1 MSRSPRLLRR
11 VPALLAVLALAVVA
25 VPFLASTA
33 GGDEAPSV
41 HRTTIEVPAGSLD
54 GGATS
59 SLPLTGGPELIGLT
73 WPTATSATFEVRA
86 RDADGWSAWTHVA
99 GTGDEAPDA
108 GSEGGS
114 GGTAGPAYLGREL
127 REVQLRAEGTAPSGL
142 VLHAIDSDPVA
153 EDEVRSA
160 AAVATPPTI
169 VTRAQW
175 GANEGW
181 RDDSGGECDG
191 TPDYVDD
198 IQLAFVHHTAG
209 EAPLGP
215 GDSAAIIRGIYDF
228 HVHSNGWC
236 DIAYNFL
243 VDPFGQVFEGRF
255 GGIRRTAIGG
265 HASGFYS
272 VSTGVAVLGDYTSSD
287 IPAAAYQ
294 SLVDVL
300 AFKLGYHGV
309 DPKGSSTVRVGSNTS
324 AKWAE
329 GTMVTLKNISGHRD
343 GNNTACPGQKLYDR
357 LPQLRND
364 VAEAI
369 TTRGFQPAFTLG
381 RVFGA
386 DRFATAAAVA
396 KATFPSA
403 GAAYLARGDDF
414 ADALAANYLAGHG
427 SVPVLLSSRT
437 AVPQVTLD
445 ALSSL
450 GVTSVR
456 LLGGTAA
463 LGTEVASALQAKGYA
478 VSRIAGAD
486 RYETAAAIA
495 KEAGAGAVGQDG
507 GRRTAVLSSGTS
519 YPDALAAG
527 GIVFAQH
534 LPQLLSTQ
542 GGLSQATSAALTALG
557 IQHVIITGGP
567 DALGQLVETGINLM
581 GITTER
587 IAGADRYATGI
598 ALANLA
604 VDRYGFDPHHIDL
617 ATGQAF
623 PDALTAGAHVGTT
636 KSTLLLTLT
645 KSLSPGICQLAN
657 DRGGLSA
664 GHVIGGGA
672 AVESQV
678 KYALEECTHPNG

>member
-1 MSRSPRLLRR
+1 MR
-11 VPALLAVLALAVVA
+11 
-25 VPFLASTA
+25 
-33 GGDEAPSV
+33 EA
-41 HRTTIEVPAGSLD
+41 R
-54 GGATS
+54 
-59 SLPLTGGPELIGLT
+59 
-73 WPTATSATFEVRA
+73 
-86 RDADGWSAWTHVA
+86 
-99 GTGDEAPDA
+99 
-108 GSEGGS
+108 
-114 GGTAGPAYLGREL
+114 AGPSARPVPRTWDGSSSRWSCGREG
-127 REVQLRAEGTAPSGL
+127 AAPSGL

-153 EDEVRSA
+153 SDELVSA
-160 AAVATPPTI
+160 SAVAQPPTI
-169 VTRAQW
+169 ITRAQW
-175 GANEGW
+175 GADESW

-198 IQLAFVHHTAG
+198 IQMGFVHHTAG
-209 EAPLGP
+209 ESPVTS

-236 DIAYNFL
+236 DVGYNFF

-265 HASGFYS
+265 HASGFNS
-272 VSTGVAVLGDYTSSD
+272 VSTGVSVLGDYTSTD
-287 IPAAAYQ
+287 ITPAAYQ
-294 SLVDVL
+294 ALVDVL

-324 AKWAE
+324 ARWPE
-329 GTMVTLKNISGHRD
+329 GTMVTLPNISGHRD

-364 VAEAI
+364 VAAAI
-369 TTRGFQPAFTLG
+369 TARGYQPAFTLT
-381 RVFGA
+381 RLSGA

-396 KATFPSA
+396 KATFPTA
-403 GAAYLARGDDF
+403 TAAYLARGDDF

-427 SVPVLLSSRT
+427 TVPVLLASRT
-437 AVPQVTLD
+437 TVPQATLD
-445 ALSSL
+445 ALTAL

-463 LGTEVASALQAKGYA
+463 LGPEVESLLRARGLS
-478 VSRIAGAD
+478 VDRIAGAD

-495 KEAGAGAVGQDG
+495 KQAGAGAVGQDG

-542 GGLSQATSAALTALG
+542 GGLSQAASAALTDLG

-567 DALGQLVETGINLM
+567 NALGQLVETGINLM

-587 IAGADRYATGI
+587 IAGADRYATAV
-598 ALANLA
+598 ALADLS
-604 VDRYGFDPHHIDL
+604 VDRYGFAPGHLDV

-636 KSTLLLTLT
+636 RSPLLLTLT
-645 KSLSPGICQLAN
+645 KDLSPGIC
-657 DRGGLSA
+657 DFVHRRGGVTA
-664 GHVIGGGA
+664 GHVIGGPV
-672 AVESQV
+672 AVDSLV
-678 KYALEECTHPNG
+678 KYLLEECIQPNG